1 VNEEKSEEFHDGFDT
16 LGWDE
21 LLHSVIKLKFGKLKF
36 GKQKAESRKQKAESR
51 KQKAES
57 RKQKAESRK
66 QKAESRKQKAEMGR
80 LLPSS
85 YLTIQYSPSRHRPE
99 FAGSA
104 LFG

>member
-1 VNEEKSEEFHDGFDT
+1 M
-16 LGWDE
+16 
-21 LLHSVIKLKFGKLKF
+21 KFG
-36 GKQKAESRKQKAESR
+36 
-51 KQKAES
+51 
-57 RKQKAESRK
+57 KQKAESRK

>member
-21 LLHSVIKLKFGKLKF
+21 LLHSVIKMKFG
-36 GKQKAESRKQKAESR
+36 
-51 KQKAES
+51 
-57 RKQKAESRK
+57 K

>member
-1 VNEEKSEEFHDGFDT
+1 VNAEEGEKFHNDMDT

-21 LLHSVIKLKFGKLKF
+21 LLHSVIKLKFG
-36 GKQKAESRKQKAESR
+36 
-51 KQKAES
+51 
-57 RKQKAESRK
+57 KQKAESRK

-99 FAGSA
+99 FARSA

>member
-1 VNEEKSEEFHDGFDT
+1 VNAEEGEKFHNDMDT

-21 LLHSVIKLKFGKLKF
+21 LLHSVIKMKF

-66 QKAESRKQKAEMGR
+66 QKAESRKQKWAVCC
-80 LLPSS
+80 PAA
-85 YLTIQYSPSRHRPE
+85 I
-99 FAGSA
+99 
-104 LFG
+104 